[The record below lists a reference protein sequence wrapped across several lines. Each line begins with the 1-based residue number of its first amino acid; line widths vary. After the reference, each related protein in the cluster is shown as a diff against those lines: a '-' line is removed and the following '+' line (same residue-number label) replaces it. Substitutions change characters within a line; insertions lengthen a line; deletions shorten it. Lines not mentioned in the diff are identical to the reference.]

1 MTRTSM
7 KVLLAV
13 DGSPCSE
20 AAVEAVIEQYK
31 SSSTEVRVLSVLEW
45 PKGLSPALAFSEGSA
60 AADHVLAVHEE
71 ERHRTRGIVERA
83 ACRLAQVGFQ
93 ATTEVREGDARHE
106 IVEAAT
112 AWGAD
117 AIVVGSHGR
126 RRLERLVLGSVS
138 EGVVR
143 HAPCSVEVIR
153 QPATIAG

>member
-1 MTRTSM
+1 M

-13 DGSPCSE
+13 DGSTCSD

-31 SSSTEVRVLSVLEW
+31 TSNTEVRVVSVLEW
-45 PKGLSPALAFSEGSA
+45 PKGLSTSLAFSEGPA
-60 AADHVLAVHEE
+60 AADHVLAVHDE
-71 ERHRTRGIVERA
+71 ERRRTRTVVERA
-83 ACRLAQVGFQ
+83 AFRLAQAGFQ
-93 ATTEVREGDARHE
+93 AAIEVREGDARHE

-153 QPATIAG
+153 HPASIGG

>member
-13 DGSPCSE
+13 DGSTCSD

-45 PKGLSPALAFSEGSA
+45 PKGLSTALTFSEGPA
-60 AADHVLAVHEE
+60 AADHVLGVHEE
-71 ERHRTRGIVERA
+71 ERYRTRNIVECA
-83 ACRLAQVGFQ
+83 AFRLAQAGFQ

-106 IVEAAT
+106 IVEA
-112 AWGAD
+112 GAD

-153 QPATIAG
+153 QPVTIAG